1 MHVRKL
7 LNQCVSWTGYELG
20 KVPDHPGRD
29 YLADIRQL
37 VGVPTV
43 LLDVGANEG
52 QSVVEFRRAFPQV
65 QIHCFE
71 PFPAAFERLKATA
84 SLYPGVQVNHTAVGA
99 KRGEASLFVN
109 VHSVT
114 NSLLPATGQAREFS
128 DQPEATQNQG
138 HVTVPV
144 TTLDDYC
151 TGLGIAQIDLLK
163 IDTQGFELPV
173 LTGGRGL
180 LAAKQ
185 VRAVLLELNLA
196 PMYEGQSRPGQVVD
210 FLSDH
215 GYRLVGIYNTHYHN
229 NRSVKWCDGLF
240 VTE

>member
-7 LNQCVSWTGYELG
+7 LNQFVSWTGYELG
-20 KVPDHPGRD
+20 KVPNHPGRD

-37 VGVPTV
+37 VGVPAV

-65 QIHCFE
+65 QIHSFE
-71 PFPAAFERLKATA
+71 PFPDSFERLKATA

-99 KRGEASLFVN
+99 KRGEASLYVN

-114 NSLLPATGQAREFS
+114 NSLLPATEQSREFS
-128 DQPEATQNQG
+128 DQPQATQNQG
-138 HVTVPV
+138 RVMVPI

-173 LTGGRGL
+173 LIGGSGL

-185 VRAVLLELNLA
+185 IRAVLLELNLA
-196 PMYEGQSRPGQVVD
+196 PIYEGQSQPGQVVD
-210 FLSDH
+210 FLSDL
-215 GYRLVGIYNTHYHN
+215 GYRLVGIYHSHYHN
-229 NRSVKWCDGLF
+229 HRFIKWCDGLF